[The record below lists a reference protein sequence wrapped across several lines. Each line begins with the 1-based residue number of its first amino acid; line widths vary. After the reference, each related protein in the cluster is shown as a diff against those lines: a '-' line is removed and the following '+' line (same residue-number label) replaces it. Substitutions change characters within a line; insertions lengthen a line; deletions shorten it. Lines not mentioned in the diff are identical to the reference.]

1 MQKTIEYKDI
11 KLEKLREFW
20 K

>member
-1 MQKTIEYKDI
+1 NRLADI
-11 KLEKLREFW
+11 KLEKELYELILS